1 MLNVVSLFSGIG
13 GVEAGLHRA
22 GHKTSMFCE
31 IDPAA
36 SAVLSKQF
44 PNVPIKKDVTL
55 LRSLPPCELVAAGF
69 PCQDLSLAGG
79 KAGMGGDQSS
89 LVHHMFRLL
98 DTRSRAKPEWLLF
111 ENVPYMLAL
120 NSSSAMRSLVKM
132 VEAAGYRWAYRVVDA
147 RTFGI
152 PQRRQRIVLL
162 ASRNNDPCSVLF
174 ADEFGTPD
182 SHTRPMQVD
191 ESLYYGFYWTMGK
204 MGAGWARE
212 ATPPIKG
219 GSGLGIPSPPA
230 VWIPARDFVGTP
242 DIRDAERL
250 QGFRGNWTRPIEDLD
265 FRSSIRWRLI
275 GNAVSPKLS
284 EWVGRRLNKPGSY
297 VGKQDKPVTGGRWP
311 RAAWGAA
318 GRTYAA
324 DVTEWPI
331 DAPKTPLSEFLKF
344 PLKPLSLK
352 ATKGFRSRALVSKEI
367 SWSPRF
373 LDSLAIHIARAETSI
388 SN

>member
-22 GHKTSMFCE
+22 GHKTSLFCE
-31 IDPAA
+31 VDPAA
-36 SAVLSKQF
+36 SAVLAQNFSEV
-44 PNVPIKKDVTL
+44 PNKSDVTL
-55 LRSLPPCELVAAGF
+55 LKSLPRCDLVAAGF

-79 KAGMGGDQSS
+79 KAGMSGDQSS
-89 LVHHMFRLL
+89 LVQHMFRLL
-98 DTRSRAKPEWLLF
+98 DARLRSRPEWLLF
-111 ENVPYMLAL
+111 ENVPYMLVL
-120 NSSSAMRSLVKM
+120 DKSSAMRSLVKM
-132 VEAAGYRWAYRVVDA
+132 VESAGYRWAYRVVDA

-152 PQRRQRIVLL
+152 PQRRQRIVML
-162 ASRNNDPCSVLF
+162 ASLKNDPRSVLF
-174 ADEFGTPD
+174 ADESGTPD
-182 SHTRPMQVD
+182 EHTRPKVVD

-250 QGFRGNWTRPIEDLD
+250 QGFPENWTNPTDAFE
-265 FRSSIRWRLI
+265 FKPSVRWRLI

-284 EWVGRRLNKPGSY
+284 EWVGRRLKKPGKY
-297 VGKQDKPVTGGRWP
+297 VSKADKPVTSDRWP
-311 RAAWGAA
+311 RAAWGEKGKIYEAC
-318 GRTYAA
+318 
-324 DVTEWPI
+324 VTEWPI
-331 DAPKTPLSEFLKF
+331 NAPKIPLSEFLKH
-344 PLKPLSLK
+344 PLKPLSVK
-352 ATKGFRSRALVSKEI
+352 ATTGFRSRAMVSKEI

-373 LDSLAIHIARAETSI
+373 LDSLAIHISKVGGAAI
-388 SN
+388 N